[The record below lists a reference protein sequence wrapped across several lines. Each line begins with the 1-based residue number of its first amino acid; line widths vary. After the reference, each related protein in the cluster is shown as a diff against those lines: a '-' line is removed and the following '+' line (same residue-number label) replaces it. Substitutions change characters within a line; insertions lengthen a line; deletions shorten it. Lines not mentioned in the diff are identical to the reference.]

1 MLHNDAVTVTGGARR
16 RVLAMASSAALVLAA
31 GGCLFSD
38 PEVCRALRDAPGD
51 LEEIS
56 TQGGS
61 ATEDAS
67 WLAVLTTGVL
77 AADPGSREEMAT
89 AVAADPDG
97 YQRVIDA
104 APDVAAELELL
115 HGLAADPTAG
125 AAMSSA
131 PDTLAAV
138 TALTAHVDA
147 ACD

>member
-1 MLHNDAVTVTGGARR
+1 MAPVTESGGARR
-16 RVLAMASSAALVLAA
+16 RWPVLVACAALVAA
-31 GGCLFSD
+31 TSGCLFSD
-38 PEVCRALRDAPGD
+38 PEVCRALRDAPEG

-77 AADPGSREEMAT
+77 AADPASRDE
-89 AVAADPDG
+89 VAAAVTADADG
-97 YQRVIDA
+97 FRRVLDA
-104 APDVAAELELL
+104 APEVATELELL
-115 HGLAADPTAG
+115 HGLAADPALG

-131 PDTLAAV
+131 PDTLVAV
-138 TALTAHVDA
+138 TALTAHVDE